1 MSTATR
7 QKLFTLWFGF
17 GYPLLAAGALGISF
31 WTSLYL
37 GALTVLFVLSHIFVS
52 FRTTCRRCPFYGT
65 ARCGLPGM
73 VVPWFFAKRP
83 AKELST
89 GPRLPNPVLQRN
101 GRVQCLVQ
109 TGKSERNGVDHR
121 QGGPRNIQIRGNCH
135 ASRAWSLADVFI
147 ATARDVPEERR
158 PDANCRGEVRR
169 SCGRQALQVG
179 PSCAVRSGAAPP
191 LHFRAE
197 RGSGSG
203 SGRGER
209 RRGREAGAGVG
220 GGKRAAEAR
229 DGERGVA
236 SGERAAAAGAG
247 GVAAEAG
254 AGVGGGKRAAEAEVR
269 DAEGRVANGERGA
282 ASGER
287 QVARRGV
294 VSGERQG
301 ASGERRV
308 VIGAQRAASGKGRG
322 ELRAASGELR
332 TASRVRRVAS
342 GELRATCGELRP
354 ATWFSRNSNCSPK
367 ML

>member
-52 FRTTCRRCPFYGT
+52 FRTPCRRCPFYGT

-209 RRGREAGAGVG
+209 RRGRKQGREWGAGSG
-220 GGKRAAEAR
+220 QRKRGTGR
-229 DGERGVA
+229 GEWRAGSGQRQRGRGEWRRKQEREWGA
-236 SGERAAAAGAG
+236 GSGQRKRKCGTRRGEWRTGSGE
-247 GVAAEAG
+247 
-254 AGVGGGKRAAEAEVR
+254 
-269 DAEGRVANGERGA
+269 
-282 ASGER
+282 
-287 QVARRGV
+287 
-294 VSGERQG
+294 
-301 ASGERRV
+301 
-308 VIGAQRAASGKGRG
+308 QRAASDKWRG
-322 ELRAASGELR
+322 GE
-332 TASRVRRVAS
+332 
-342 GELRATCGELRP
+342 
-354 ATWFSRNSNCSPK
+354 W
-367 ML
+367 